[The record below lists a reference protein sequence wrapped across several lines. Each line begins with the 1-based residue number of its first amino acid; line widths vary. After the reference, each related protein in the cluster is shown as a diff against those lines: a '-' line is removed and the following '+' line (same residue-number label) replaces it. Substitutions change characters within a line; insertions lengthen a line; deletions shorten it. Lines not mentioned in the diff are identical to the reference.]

1 VSSAPA
7 TVQPLERAQVV
18 WQRALSLSASGCDKE
33 PFGTVLELL
42 RTAHHGPSTML
53 HALALGREQQRIA
66 PGDPRVDD
74 AMRLLSR
81 TIEWLGKRTDDDEVG
96 AAGVGGSDTRTD
108 ARRSVQRD

>member
-18 WQRALSLSASGCDKE
+18 WQRAVTLSAPGRDNE
-33 PFGTVLELL
+33 PFGPVLELL

-53 HALALGREQQRIA
+53 HALALGREQQRIT
-66 PGDPRVDD
+66 PGDPRVRD

-81 TIEWLGKRTDDDEVG
+81 TIEWLGKRTDDGEVG
-96 AAGVGGSDTRTD
+96 AAGISAGRD
-108 ARRSVQRD
+108 ARRG